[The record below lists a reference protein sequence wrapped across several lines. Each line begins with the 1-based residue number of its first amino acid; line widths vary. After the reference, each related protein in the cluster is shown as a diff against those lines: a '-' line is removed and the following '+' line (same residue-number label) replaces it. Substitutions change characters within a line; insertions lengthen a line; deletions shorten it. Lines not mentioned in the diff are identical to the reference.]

1 MISVYLGLGIGQ
13 FLLTLADPEGFE
25 LFVAASILFSVALV
39 PVALSLAPAPELPE
53 SQAFGFRKLIRISPL
68 GVVGAF
74 GAGLVLGSVYGL
86 APSYTH
92 AAGFDTTGTAFFMA
106 AILIGGLVLQW
117 PIGRLSDRFDRRKMI
132 AVMALATVAVSIGM
146 MSLEVGDRTSLLIAA
161 VLFGGAVYLLYPL
174 SVTHANDFI
183 PPEELVSASGGLL
196 MAYSVGA
203 VIGPLLASG
212 AMSLMGPNG
221 LFVTSAAAGTL
232 MTVFAVARVVR
243 DRPIPEAF
251 ETNFELVPRT
261 SPVAAEL
268 DPRGEFEEPE
278 LDFEETEKGGP

>member
-1 MISVYLGLGIGQ
+1 
-13 FLLTLADPEGFE
+13 
-25 LFVAASILFSVALV
+25 
-39 PVALSLAPAPELPE
+39 
-53 SQAFGFRKLIRISPL
+53 
-68 GVVGAF
+68 
-74 GAGLVLGSVYGL
+74 
-86 APSYTH
+86 
-92 AAGFDTTGTAFFMA
+92 
-106 AILIGGLVLQW
+106 
-117 PIGRLSDRFDRRKMI
+117 
-132 AVMALATVAVSIGM
+132 M
-146 MSLEVGDRTSLLIAA
+146 MSLEVGDRTSLLIVA

-183 PPEELVSASGGLL
+183 PPEDLVSASGGLL

-203 VIGPLLASG
+203 VIGPLPTSG
-212 AMSLMGPNG
+212 AMSVMSPNG

-232 MTVFAVARVVR
+232 MTVFAVARIVR